1 MSYIQQYTVLDKRW
15 HAIGEDE
22 TTYCGLVIPHGNG
35 YAPLPGGETAH
46 CGPGVEKPKAKKAK
60 DVVAA

>member
-1 MSYIQQYTVLDKRW
+1 MSYVQQYTELDGAW

-35 YAPLPGGETAH
+35 YRPLEEGEKPH
-46 CGPGVEKPKAKKAK
+46 CGPGVEEPKAKAK
-60 DVVAA
+60 SARAS